1 MQCLLEPATRQWID
15 DLIRQH
21 DERIARRGAEYVR
34 RVAGW
39 TYDEIN
45 RTVVCRVPGSGDE
58 PYRVTLRLPV
68 IDPIDFEHPPDGL
81 DAVCTC
87 PYSEGGRFLCKHT
100 FAAATRLAELWDA
113 RPTAKIDRLLR
124 GRAMPPGQT
133 FTRESRNLRIDRR
146 QTKSG
151 RRRPRRPQD
160 S

>member
-21 DERIARRGAEYVR
+21 DERIARRATGYVR
-34 RVAGW
+34 RVTGW
-39 TYDEIN
+39 MYDEVG
-45 RTVVCRVPGSGDE
+45 RTVVCRVAGSGDE
-58 PYRVTLRLPV
+58 PYRVALRLPV
-68 IDPIDFEHPPDGL
+68 VDSIDFEHPPDGL

-113 RPTAKIDRLLR
+113 HPTAKIDRLLR
-124 GRAMPPGQT
+124 DRAMPSEQAL
-133 FTRESRNLRIDRR
+133 TRGSRNLRIDRR
-146 QTKSG
+146 QTQSG
-151 RRRPRRPQD
+151 PRRPRRPQG